1 MGKSIL
7 NREQTRVSIFESSI
21 VIDKSLPK
29 YKMIENV
36 SKENNVNLLSLPSDI
51 GELDDIDYASLK
63 KWYSNSDNLRE
74 FNVGISDKMRNNLSK
89 LSFNDSRFIFEG
101 KNNPIKDNLYNAIK
115 SYLLKKKNYS
125 REKKK
130 TLKFDVINF
139 FENVKLAS
147 KEEGL
152 RYKNRIVDYITCIG
166 YAEKAGQVALK
177 EKLFENL
184 VINKY
189 ESILYAKGYTR
200 VLNENTLIKLAHDC
214 PKALSLDY
222 VSNYVRTIPVN
233 VISKIIQANEMEVFD
248 NYVILYYD
256 PDNNA
261 YQMTNKEKKAEIEKA
276 KDPILFGVIS
286 GSNKLYYICDW
297 IDEMYD
303 DDITWDKVVEVL
315 GKEIIQSN
323 ILADVIK

>member
-1 MGKSIL
+1 MGKTIL

-89 LSFNDSRFIFEG
+89 LSFNDSSFRFAG
-101 KNNPIKDNLYNAIK
+101 QNNPIKDNLYNAIK

-125 REKKK
+125 KEKKK

-323 ILADVIK
+323 ILSDVIK